1 MCYINMRR
9 LIILFSFSAFVFR
22 AQEVSNFNQH
32 RLNYDKKLMLTLG
45 TWATANLVGGG
56 IGWATATSPEMRSFH
71 QMNTMWNTV
80 NLALALPGYFKAKKE
95 NPTDNLQLSLRQ
107 QQKTEQAL
115 LFNSGLDIAYITA
128 GFLLRSMA
136 LHQQSKAAQWRGFG
150 NGLVVQGSFL
160 LAFDLTAFTL
170 HHRHGKKL
178 FEWVK

>member
-1 MCYINMRR
+1 MR
-9 LIILFSFSAFVFR
+9 LFSFIIFFSMLVVR

-56 IGWATATSPEMRSFH
+56 IGWATASSPEMRAFH

-95 NPTDNLQLSLRQ
+95 IPTDNLQLSLRQ
-107 QQKTEQAL
+107 QQKTEQAF

-150 NGLVVQGSFL
+150 NGLVVQGTFL
-160 LAFDLTAFTL
+160 LAFDLTAYTL
-170 HHRHGKKL
+170 HHRHGRKL
-178 FEWVK
+178 LGWVR

>member
-1 MCYINMRR
+1 MCYNSMRR
-9 LIILFSFSAFVFR
+9 LIILFSFSAFAVH

-56 IGWATATSPEMRSFH
+56 IAWATVTSPEMRAFH
-71 QMNTMWNTV
+71 HMNAMWNTV

-95 NPTDNLQLSLRQ
+95 IPTDNLQLSLRQ
-107 QQKTEQAL
+107 QQKTEQAF
-115 LFNSGLDIAYITA
+115 LFNSGLDMAYITA

-150 NGLVVQGSFL
+150 NGLVVQGTFL
-160 LAFDLTAFTL
+160 LAFDLTAYTL
-170 HHRHGKKL
+170 HRRHGRKL
-178 FEWVK
+178 LEWVR